1 VTANRDALNT
11 TTTGVKHMQSNFNKN
26 VVLSIAI
33 VATLL
38 CSGVVLAKEPVSVQ
52 MDTLLRS
59 DTSWDGTPYTTYP
72 QGAPE
77 LTVLKITIPPHSS
90 LPWHTHPMPN
100 AAYVLSGQITVEK
113 KENGEKKLL
122 TVGQVLP
129 EMVDALHR
137 GTTGDE
143 PVVLIVFYAGI
154 KDMPLSKH

>member
-1 VTANRDALNT
+1 
-11 TTTGVKHMQSNFNKN
+11 MQSILNKRIFLF
-26 VVLSIAI
+26 VAI
-33 VATLL
+33 VIAALF
-38 CSGVVLAKEPVSVQ
+38 SAGAAQAKEPAKVQ
-52 MDTLLRS
+52 METLLRS
-59 DTSWDGTPYTTYP
+59 GTSWDGTPYTAYP

-113 KENGEKKLL
+113 KENGEKKVL

-137 GTTGDE
+137 GTTGDL

-154 KDMPLSKH
+154 KEMPLSKH

>member
-1 VTANRDALNT
+1 MHFILDKR
-11 TTTGVKHMQSNFNKN
+11 FF
-26 VVLSIAI
+26 LSLAIAI
-33 VATLL
+33 VTLFPV
-38 CSGVVLAKEPVSVQ
+38 GAALAKEPASVQ
-52 MDTLLRS
+52 METLLRS
-59 DTSWDGTPYTTYP
+59 GTSWDGTPYTTYP